1 MSDAAHAVSIRNIV
15 GGGYEEFWNF
25 KGRYRLVKGG
35 RGSKKSTTT
44 ALWYIYNMMYYYYK

>member
-1 MSDAAHAVSIRNIV
+1 MEAVSIRNIV

-44 ALWYIYNMMYYYYK
+44 ALWYIYNMMYYYYR